1 MANNPNVEKNLTP
14 FPKGVSGNPAGRP
27 RSLGKLIKEL
37 PVEAQTEIL
46 GVLHYAISLNDE
58 NEART
63 YLERQSGEYG
73 ELGQYGFILQLA
85 IKSLLGNNGWATL
98 NDILDR
104 LFGRPRVATELTA
117 KTGGITVVVSEEA
130 YKAGQKWCTKGP
142 AGSGNIVCHVNN
154 QDDAEAVN
162 AILNREQ

>member
-1 MANNPNVEKNLTP
+1 MANNPNAEKNLTP

-46 GVLHYAISLNDE
+46 GILHYAISLSDLH
-58 NEART
+58 EARA
-63 YLERQSGEYG
+63 YLERQSGEDS
-73 ELGQYGFILQLA
+73 ELGQYGFIFQIA

-104 LFGRPRVATELTA
+104 LFGKPRIQAEFQNQSHGLIIVMPDSAF
-117 KTGGITVVVSEEA
+117 
-130 YKAGQKWCTKGP
+130 KAGEKWSSKGP
-142 AGSGNIVCHVNN
+142 AGSGNLVVHVDN
-154 QDDAEAVN
+154 QEEADS
-162 AILNREQ
+162 ILSLTDR